1 MFREK
6 IDYLDKNF
14 FPFFMI
20 MFINIYKF
28 VSKLFFR
35 KRIFRFYTSCS
46 EDSKKA
52 IKEKGFL
59 KGFFLTFKRILK
71 CHPFNPGGV
80 DFL

>member
-35 KRIFRFYTSCS
+35 KRICRFYPSCS
-46 EDSKKA
+46 EYSKKA
-52 IKEKGFL
+52 FKEKGFL